1 MTTKINLSIAFAA
14 ITSPTW
20 LPTVDG
26 ISAGIRPWIPILGFL
41 LLLLQII
48 KLIWD
53 WSRKPKP

>member
-1 MTTKINLSIAFAA
+1 MTTKVNLSVALAA

-20 LPTVDG
+20 LPTVDS
-26 ISAGIRPWIPILGFL
+26 IAASITPWIPILGLFL
-41 LLLLQII
+41 LVLQII